1 MIGMIIKKRIF
12 TILISFS
19 TLFFICN
26 AQSTKIIMLGDTHYD
41 LLDDH
46 DMNWLRTKP
55 DDFRQVTKEYTLNTA
70 NNWNDF
76 IEKIRNVAEA
86 KNDPAQVIIQVGDL
100 SEGLAGSPEKARIM
114 ASHAME
120 AIANADITSTWLLVK
135 GNHDIT
141 GPGAPEA
148 FLEYYIPMIQKQ
160 TKNKEIKSANYSYS
174 FRNIQITCVDPWDKS
189 IDIVDFLEKELSG
202 SHAAVKFVAIHEPV
216 IPVTERCWN
225 VLRNEPEKRQKLLDV
240 IAKNKAIVLCG
251 HLHRYSVVRRNTD
264 YGPIVQIMAI
274 SVISDKNYLVPAKV
288 ITDYGPS
295 LVDNVPNWEPA
306 TAGQRKAWLKE
317 ESKYV
322 TYYKQTDLPGYA
334 VFKIDSS
341 GRNIVMEYYAAFG
354 TKPYDIVNISELM
367 K

>member
-1 MIGMIIKKRIF
+1 MIIKKMIF
-12 TILISFS
+12 TVLISFS
-19 TLFFICN
+19 TLYFSCD
-26 AQSTKIIMLGDTHYD
+26 AQAIRIIMLGDIHYD

-46 DMNWLRTKP
+46 DMTWLRTKP
-55 DDFRQVTKEYTLNTA
+55 DDLRQVTKEYTVNTA
-70 NNWNDF
+70 KNWNDF
-76 IEKIRNVAEA
+76 VEIISKVAEEKDDTA
-86 KNDPAQVIIQVGDL
+86 EVILQVGDL
-100 SEGLAGSPEKARIM
+100 SEGLAGSPEKAEVM

-120 AIANADITSTWLLVK
+120 AIEKTHIHSTWLLVK

-141 GPGAPEA
+141 GPGAPDA

-174 FRNIQITCVDPWDKS
+174 FGNVQITCVDPWDKS
-189 IDIVDFLEKELSG
+189 IDIVDFLDKELSG
-202 SHAAVKFVAIHEPV
+202 SNAAVKFVAIHEPV

-225 VLRNEPEKRQKLLDV
+225 VLRNEPARRQKLLDV

-264 YGPIVQIMAI
+264 YGPIVQIMAV
-274 SVISDKNYLVPAKV
+274 SDISDRNYLIPAKV
-288 ITDYGPS
+288 ITKYGPS
-295 LVDNVPNWEPA
+295 LVDNVPQWEPA
-306 TAGQRKAWLKE
+306 TASQRKAWLTE

-334 VFKIDSS
+334 VFKIDPS
-341 GRNIVMEYYAAFG
+341 GRNIIMEYYAAFG
-354 TKPYDIVNISELM
+354 TKPYDVVNISELM

>member
-1 MIGMIIKKRIF
+1 MIIKK
-12 TILISFS
+12 LISTALICLSILFVSCSARS
-19 TLFFICN
+19 TR
-26 AQSTKIIMLGDTHYD
+26 IIMLGDIHYD
-41 LLDDH
+41 LPEDH
-46 DMNWLRTKP
+46 DMTWLRTKP
-55 DDFRQVTKEYTLNTA
+55 DDFRQVTEEYTVNTA
-70 NNWNDF
+70 KNWTDF
-76 IEKIRNVAEA
+76 IEKIRNVAGE
-86 KNDPAQVIIQVGDL
+86 KKDPARVILQVGDL

-120 AIANADITSTWLLVK
+120 AIEKAHIPSTWLLVK

-141 GPGAPEA
+141 GPGALDA

-160 TKNKEIKSANYSYS
+160 TKNLEIKSANYSYT
-174 FRNIQITCVDPWDKS
+174 FGNVQITCVDPWEKN
-189 IDIVDFLEKELSG
+189 IDIVDFLDKELSG

-225 VLRNEPEKRQKLLDV
+225 VLRNEPLRRQKLLDV

-274 SVISDKNYLVPAKV
+274 SVISDRNYLVPAKV
-288 ITDYGPS
+288 ITEYGPS
-295 LVDNVPNWEPA
+295 LVDSVPQWEPL
-306 TAGQRKAWLKE
+306 TAGQRKTWLTE

-334 VFKIDSS
+334 VFKIDPS

-354 TKPYDIVNISELM
+354 TKPYDVVNISELM